1 MSFGEYLCIFQ
12 LGIHLGMELL
22 GGTCIFS
29 RSRHFQCTVLPVVCE
44 SSLSSTFSPS
54 FDAVCLHFSSSDG
67 CVVVALGGLIC
78 ITLTADEV
86 Y

>member
-1 MSFGEYLCIFQ
+1 MSFGEYLYIFQ

-29 RSRHFQCTVLPVVCE
+29 HSRYFQCTGLPVVCE

-54 FDAVCLHFSSSDG
+54 FNAVSLHFSSSDG

-78 ITLTADEV
+78 ITLIADEV